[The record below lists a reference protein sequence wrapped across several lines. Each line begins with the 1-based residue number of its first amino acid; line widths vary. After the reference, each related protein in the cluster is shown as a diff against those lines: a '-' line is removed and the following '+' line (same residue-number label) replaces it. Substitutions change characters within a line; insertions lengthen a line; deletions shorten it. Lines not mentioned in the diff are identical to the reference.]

1 MSNMAE
7 NIEENPRVGSAELEK
22 ASTASTPASV
32 DIDPEAE
39 RRLLKKLDWILLPLF
54 TAICEPLL

>member
-1 MSNMAE
+1 MAE
-7 NIEENPRVGSAELEK
+7 NIEENPPVGSAELK
-22 ASTASTPASV
+22 ASIASTPASV

-54 TAICEPLL
+54 TAICESLL